1 MPKASILLADDNAF
15 ILNHV
20 RQLLERDGQ
29 FDIVAAVKDA
39 GAIVS
44 EAVRYKPDVI
54 VLDISMGDVNGIDVA
69 TELRDS
75 GSMSKVVFLTV
86 HDDSESVNAAMGAG
100 GSAYVV
106 KTRLNT
112 DLASAIRAALAG
124 KFFVSPSLMFKE
136 K

>member
-1 MPKASILLADDNAF
+1 MPEASILLADDNAF
-15 ILNHV
+15 ILDHV

-29 FDIVAAVKDA
+29 FNIVAEVKDA
-39 GAIVS
+39 GAILR
-44 EAVRYKPDVI
+44 ETARLKPDVI

-112 DLASAIRAALAG
+112 DLASAIRAVLAG
-124 KFFVSPSLMFKE
+124 KLFVSPSLMFRGK
-136 K
+136 